1 MFTAGIDIGSTIT
14 KIVIKNETELRA
26 NVITPTG
33 AEHRRLAHQVMR
45 DVLANCSLSFDEID
59 YIVATGYGRINVPFA
74 DKQVT
79 EITCHMRGV
88 HWLFP
93 NVKTIIDIGGQDSKG
108 IKVKDGRVVDFI
120 MNDKCAAGT
129 GRFFEVIADVL
140 GVKLEEIGQ
149 RSLLSEHPADISN
162 LCTVFAEQEALMR
175 LSEGTSV
182 EDILAGIHKAN
193 ACRIYTM
200 VSRIKIEKDVAIT
213 GGGAKNI
220 GLVKALEQKI
230 GFPVVVAPEPLITG
244 ALGAALIA
252 GEAAAALGPEKLKG
266 KKEKRRLE
274 AVTFFDQESK
284 PERGKWH

>member
-14 KIVIKNETELRA
+14 KIVIQNELQTLSSFF
-26 NVITPTG
+26 VPTG
-33 AEHRRLAHQVMR
+33 AEHRRLAHEAMN
-45 DVLANCSLSFDEID
+45 DALTNCSLSFDEID

-88 HWLFP
+88 NWLFP
-93 NVKTIIDIGGQDSKG
+93 GVKTIIDIGGQDSKG
-108 IKVKDGRVVDFI
+108 IKVRDGKLVDFI

-140 GVKLEEIGQ
+140 GVRLEEIGQ
-149 RSLLSEHPADISN
+149 MSLRSQNPANISN
-162 LCTVFAEQEALMR
+162 LCTVFAEQEALLR
-175 LSEGTSV
+175 LSEGTPV

-193 ACRIYTM
+193 ATRIHAM
-200 VSRIKIEKDVAIT
+200 VGKIGIEKDVAMT

-230 GFPVVVAPEPLITG
+230 GFPVVTAPEPLITG

-252 GEAAAALGPEKLKG
+252 REAASGLGLQELKD
-266 KKEKRRLE
+266 KKENRRLE
-274 AVTFFDQESK
+274 AVTFFQ
-284 PERGKWH
+284 

>member
-1 MFTAGIDIGSTIT
+1 MLTAGIDIGSTIT

-33 AEHRRLAHQVMR
+33 AEHRRLAHRVMR

-129 GRFFEVIADVL
+129 GRFL
-140 GVKLEEIGQ
+140 
-149 RSLLSEHPADISN
+149 RSLPTYSGSN
-162 LCTVFAEQEALMR
+162 SRRSARGLCSRNTRRTSAIFALFLPNRRHCCVCLKER
-175 LSEGTSV
+175 
-182 EDILAGIHKAN
+182 
-193 ACRIYTM
+193 R
-200 VSRIKIEKDVAIT
+200 SRIFWPAST
-213 GGGAKNI
+213 RPTPAAYMRWSGG
-220 GLVKALEQKI
+220 QDR
-230 GFPVVVAPEPLITG
+230 
-244 ALGAALIA
+244 
-252 GEAAAALGPEKLKG
+252 
-266 KKEKRRLE
+266 KRRGHYRRRSQKYRSGQSSG
-274 AVTFFDQESK
+274 TKNRIS
-284 PERGKWH
+284 RGLLPSRL

>member
-26 NVITPTG
+26 TVITPTG
-33 AEHRRLAHQVMR
+33 AEHRRLAHQVMT
-45 DVLANCSLSFDEID
+45 DALANCGLSFEQID
-59 YIVATGYGRINVPFA
+59 FIVATGYGRINVPFA
-74 DKQVT
+74 DQQVT

-88 HWLFP
+88 NWLFP
-93 NVKTIIDIGGQDSKG
+93 NVRTIIDIGGQDSKG
-108 IKVKDGRVVDFI
+108 IKVKNGRLVDFI

-149 RSLLSEHPADISN
+149 RSLLSQHPSDISN
-162 LCTVFAEQEALMR
+162 LCTVFAEQEALLR

-182 EDILAGIHKAN
+182 EDILAGILKAN
-193 ACRIYTM
+193 ASRIYAM
-200 VSRIKIEKDVAIT
+200 VVKIKIEKDVAIT

-220 GLVKALEQKI
+220 GLVKALEQRI
-230 GFPVVVAPEPLITG
+230 GFPVVVPPEPLITG

-252 GEAAAALGPEKLKG
+252 GETASALGPEKLKIN
-266 KKEKRRLE
+266 KEKRRLE
-274 AVTFFDQESK
+274 AVTFFDKDPK
-284 PERGKWH
+284 PEPGK